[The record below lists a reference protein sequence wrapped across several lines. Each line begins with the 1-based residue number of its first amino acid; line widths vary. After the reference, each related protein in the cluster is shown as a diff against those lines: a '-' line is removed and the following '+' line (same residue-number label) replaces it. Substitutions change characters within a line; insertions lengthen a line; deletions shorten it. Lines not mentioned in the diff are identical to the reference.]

1 MKNNSQLLTT
11 KTLYMKTI
19 YWTTLFCLFFAVA
32 GYSQEENPMTKE
44 KGKRTGKTI
53 DSKELNPIVIDGRKN
68 TKLQDTTLRMLPN
81 VAIQQK
87 FPNLKISYDNKN
99 GMPIMIKG
107 NIGNKVVVA
116 TQQGS
121 AEDAAYEYLE
131 QVEEALQIEDAS
143 LEFFPY
149 KTETDELG
157 MTHIRMKQYF
167 QGVEVYV
174 GEVLLHTDKIGKIN
188 MLNGRFFPTPNL
200 DNVVPVI
207 TMQAGIDF
215 AVAAVKKET
224 VYKELSDKE
233 KALLESEQA
242 EAKLVVFHK
251 DNDINKEVLTWHIT
265 VRPNFIERW
274 EYFVDARTGEIH
286 FRLNHT
292 CSLDG
297 PATATAIDLQ
307 GITRTINVYEVSG
320 TYYTIDASQSMFN
333 AGLSSLPDDP
343 RGAIWTID
351 ANNTS
356 PQGNLNVS
364 HVSSSNNTWNNP
376 TAVSAHYNGEQS
388 YLYFK
393 NTHNRNS
400 INGTGGRVVSIIN
413 VSDAQNNSMD
423 NAFWNGAAIFY
434 GNGGNAFQPLAKS
447 LDVAGHEMS
456 HGVVSNSANLV
467 YQGESGA
474 LNESF
479 ADIFGVMIDRDD
491 WLLGD
496 DIVNTNVFTSGALR
510 SMSDPHNGG
519 SSLNH
524 AGYQPRHMNEKY
536 TGSNDNGGVH
546 INSGIVNWAFYK
558 YATAVGK
565 DKAEDTYYRALT
577 VYLTANSQFV
587 DARVGIVQ
595 AAEDLYGA
603 GSAEATAVG
612 TAFDQ
617 VGIMSPGGGNPGNGG
632 NTGVGV
638 VQPGNLPPVTG
649 SEFILSVDVNSA
661 DPNTLYI
668 SSTTASNFN
677 GISQT
682 SILRPPSITDDGSF
696 AVYVGSDNIM
706 YGINLDGTSTE
717 FVIHGSAIWSNAA
730 ISKDGSR
737 IAAITTSQDT
747 SIWIFDFGLG
757 SWGQFILS
765 NPSFTQGVSSGDVLY
780 ADAIEF
786 DYSGNYV
793 IYDALNQINGFSG
806 NNIQYWDVGV
816 LEVWDSTTNDFGSGT
831 ISKLFSNL
839 PEDVSIGNPSISKNS
854 PSIIAFDYI
863 DASQSPTEYYLVGVD
878 LVTGTVGT
886 IYQNDRLNYPNYSR
900 LDDKMIFNGSDNFG
914 NAVIGIVGLGTDKI
928 TATTQ
933 PTLLIS
939 NAKWGKWYTQG
950 SRLTS
955 IENTV
960 SPLEGVSIFPNPVSD
975 ELTVSIENIEDKGNI
990 SVFNITGQLIESVML
1005 SANTS
1010 NFRETIDFS
1019 NLPSGV
1025 YTVKVQ
1031 IGNQVATEKVVK
1043 MD

>member
-1 MKNNSQLLTT
+1 
-11 KTLYMKTI
+11 MKTI

-32 GYSQEENPMTKE
+32 TFGQEQNPMTKE
-44 KGKRTGKTI
+44 KGKRTGKVI
-53 DSKELNPIVIDGRKN
+53 DAKQELNPKVIDARKKA
-68 TKLQDTTLRMLPN
+68 TPQDSVIALPN
-81 VAIQQK
+81 VGFQQK
-87 FPNLKISYDNKN
+87 HPNLKISYDNKN

-107 NIGNKVVVA
+107 SVGNKIVDA
-116 TQQGS
+116 TQEGS
-121 AEDAAYEYLE
+121 AEDAVYEYLNEVE
-131 QVEEALQIEDAS
+131 QALRIDDAS
-143 LEFFPY
+143 VEFFPT
-149 KTETDELG
+149 KIEKDALG
-157 MTHIRMKQYF
+157 MTHIRMQQYF

-174 GEVLLHTDKIGKIN
+174 GEVILHADKAGKIN
-188 MLNGRFFPTPNL
+188 MLNGRYFPTPTL
-200 DNVVPVI
+200 DNVVPI
-207 TMQAGIDF
+207 ISMQGGIDF
-215 AVAAVKKET
+215 AVAAVKTET

-233 KALLESEQA
+233 KALLGSNQA

-251 DNDINKEVLTWHIT
+251 DNDIHKEVLTWHVT

-274 EYFVDARTGEIH
+274 EYFVDAHTGEIH
-286 FRLNHT
+286 SRLNHT

-297 PATATAIDLQ
+297 PATASAVDLQ

-320 TYYTIDASQSMFN
+320 TYYMIDGAQTMFN
-333 AGLSSLPDDP
+333 ANLSSLPDDP

-364 HVSSSNNTWNNP
+364 HVASANNSWNNP

-393 NTHNRNS
+393 NTHSRNS
-400 INGTGGRVVSIIN
+400 INGNGGRVVSIIN
-413 VSDAQNNSMD
+413 VSDQNGSSMD

-496 DIVNTNVFTSGALR
+496 DIVNTSVFQSGALR

-519 SSLNH
+519 SSLSD

-536 TGSNDNGGVH
+536 TGSADNGGVH

-558 YATAVGK
+558 YASATNK

-577 VYLTANSQFV
+577 MYLSANSQFV
-587 DARVGIVQ
+587 DARVAVIQ
-595 AAEDLYGA
+595 SAEDLFGA
-603 GSAEATAVG
+603 GSAEAQAAA

-617 VGIMSPGGGNPGNGG
+617 VGITAPGGTGNPGNTGS
-632 NTGVGV
+632 TGVGV
-638 VQPGNLPPVTG
+638 VQPGDLPPVVG
-649 SEFILSVDVNSA
+649 NEFILSHDTDAFN
-661 DPNTLYI
+661 PNTLYT
-668 SSTTASNFN
+668 SSTTGTNFSA
-677 GISQT
+677 ISQT
-682 SILRPPSITDDGSF
+682 TLLRPASITDDGSY
-696 AVYVGSDNIM
+696 AVYVGSDNKM
-706 YGINLDGTSTE
+706 YGIQLDGTSQET
-717 FVIHGSAIWSNAA
+717 VIQGSAIWSNVA
-730 ISKDGSR
+730 ISKDGNK
-737 IAAITTSQDT
+737 IAAVTNSQDT
-747 SIWIFDFGLG
+747 SVWIYDFNTAA
-757 SWGQFILS
+757 WAQFKLF

-793 IYDALNQINGFSG
+793 IYDALNQINGLSG

-816 LEVWDSTTNDFGSGT
+816 VEVWDSSTNTWASGN
-831 ISKLFSNL
+831 IQKLFSNL

-863 DASQSPTEYYLVGVD
+863 DASKNPTEYYLVGANLIDGSV
-878 LVTGTVGT
+878 GTV
-886 IYQNDRLNYPNYSR
+886 YQNNRLSYPNYSR
-900 LDDKMIFNGSDNFG
+900 LDDKMIFDASNSFG
-914 NAVIGIVGLGTDKI
+914 DPVIGVIDLGADKI
-928 TATTQ
+928 TATSQ
-933 PTLLIS
+933 ATLLIS
-939 NAKWGKWYTQG
+939 DAKWGRWYTQG
-950 SRLTS
+950 QRMTS
-955 IENTV
+955 SVNTIT
-960 SPLEGVSIFPNPVSD
+960 PLNGVTMFPNPVS
-975 ELTVSIENIEDKGNI
+975 EQLNITIKEVQEEGLI
-990 SVFNITGQLIESVML
+990 AVFNITGQTLQTIQL
-1005 SANTS
+1005 QANQS
-1010 NFRETIDFS
+1010 NFQQVIDFS
-1019 NLPSGV
+1019 DLPNGV

-1043 MD
+1043 VE